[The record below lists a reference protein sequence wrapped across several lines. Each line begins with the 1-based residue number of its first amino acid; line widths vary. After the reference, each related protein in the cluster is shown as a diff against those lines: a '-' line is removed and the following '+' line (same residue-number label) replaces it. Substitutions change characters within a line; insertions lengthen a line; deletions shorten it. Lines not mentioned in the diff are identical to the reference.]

1 MNKPAKSAA
10 PHPPSARGILTRWP
24 YALLAGVLFAT
35 VAFVIV
41 NHFGSNSSTGAGQ
54 GGAITDRGLPV
65 GTGVPVIALKSTQG
79 TTVSLDQLRG
89 SKVVVYFYESSG

>member
-1 MNKPAKSAA
+1 MNRPAKSAA
-10 PHPPSARGILTRWP
+10 PRPPAAVAIFRRWP

-41 NHFGSNSSTGAGQ
+41 NHLSSNSP
-54 GGAITDRGLPV
+54 GGASPGGTANERGLPA
-65 GTGVPVIALKSTQG
+65 GATVPMVPLRSTDG
-79 TTVSLDQLRG
+79 TTVSLDQLKG